1 MKIERSKNASRNI
14 VFGVIQKVY
23 NLLIPFAT
31 RTIMIYA
38 LGMNYLGLNSLFT
51 SVLSVL
57 NLAELGVGSAMVFS
71 MYKPIAEDDEKTIC
85 ALMKLYRLY
94 YRIIGGVI
102 LAAGL
107 LITPF
112 IPKLIKSDVPPDINV
127 YVLYLMNLAS
137 TVITYWLFAYKNC
150 LLSAHQRGD
159 VNSKISMVIS
169 VLQVIAQIAV
179 LLLTKNYYL
188 YVLVLIL
195 SGILTNIT
203 TAVVVNKMY
212 PAYKPQGELP
222 KEQVKSIN
230 GRVRDLFASKIGSVV
245 VDSADTVVISAFLG
259 LTSLAVYQNY
269 FYILTSIFGFVS
281 IIFYSCTAGIGNSI
295 ITETEEKNFRDF
307 NTFTFIV
314 IWLSC
319 FCVCCLATL
328 YQPFMQLWAG
338 EKNMLSY
345 GYVIV
350 FCVYFFIKE
359 INSLLNLYKDAAGI
373 WHADRF
379 RPLATALANLGMNL
393 IMVQFWGLYGIL
405 LSTILSMAF
414 VGMPWLFHNLFTT
427 IFRSG
432 LKGYLKKTACY
443 TIMTAAICA
452 VCIVCCSFRLESLI
466 AEILVKLL
474 ISSVLS
480 NVLLFVLLFRTKE
493 FKQAAAI
500 LDTVTKGKIKILRK
514 LMK

>member
-94 YRIIGGVI
+94 YRIIGGVN
-102 LAAGL
+102 LDAGL

-188 YVLVLIL
+188 YVLVLIV

-212 PAYKPQGELP
+212 PAYKPPGDLP

-230 GRVRDLFASKIGSVV
+230 GRVRDLFTSKIGSVV

-379 RPLATALANLGMNL
+379 RPLVTALANLGMNL

-474 ISSVLS
+474 ISGALS